1 MRIRIRENISGT
13 DGRVLFTAG
22 VVYTVV
28 EKGYHGVT
36 VFDNFGGLTALFNEE
51 FVVTI

>member
-22 VVYTVV
+22 VVYTVFK
-28 EKGYHGVT
+28 KGTFTVT
-36 VFDNFGGLTALFNEE
+36 VLDNFGELSALFNEE